1 MRAAYERSP
10 GPAYFVEMP
19 NMFHLDMTDA
29 ALLADDVAW
38 PGLEGP
44 IGAERAHR
52 IVNAYSLAFF
62 DRELRGRPAPLLD
75 GSSERFPEVRFE
87 SRRP

>member
-1 MRAAYERSP
+1 VYDRLP
-10 GPAYFVEMP
+10 GDGYFVEVRG
-19 NMFHLDMTDA
+19 MFHLDMTDA
-29 ALLADDVAW
+29 ALLRPFVPW

-44 IGAERAHR
+44 IGAARAHD
-52 IVNAYSLAFF
+52 IVNAYSVAFF

-75 GSSERFPEVRFE
+75 GPPERFAEVRFE